1 MIEKMLLG
9 LVVGAAVLALAPAD
23 AEDAKPGPALN
34 FTMKDIDGKPVNLA
48 RYQGKVVLMV
58 NVASQCGL
66 TPQYAKLQA
75 LHEKY
80 ADKGLVI
87 LGFPCNDFGKQEP
100 GSEAEIKEFCNV
112 RYKVSFPMFSKIA
125 VKGPEA
131 APLYKYLTDKQANP
145 AFGGDIEWNFAK
157 FLVSRKGTV
166 AARIPAR
173 TDPSAPDVVAM
184 IEKELA
190 APK

>member
-1 MIEKMLLG
+1 MIEKALLG
-9 LVVGAAVLALAPAD
+9 VALAGLALATLPAGAAD
-23 AEDAKPGPALN
+23 PKPGPALS
-34 FTMKDIDGKPVNLA
+34 FTMNDIDGKAVKLSK
-48 RYQGKVVLMV
+48 YQGKVVLMV

-100 GSEAEIKEFCNV
+100 GSEAEIKEFCTA

-131 APLYKYLTDKQANP
+131 APLYKFLTSKETNP
-145 AFGGDIEWNFAK
+145 QFGGDIEWNFAK
-157 FLVSRKGTV
+157 FLVNRKGEVT
-166 AARIPAR
+166 ARIPAR
-173 TDPSAPDVVAM
+173 TDPNAPDVVAL

-190 APK
+190 AK